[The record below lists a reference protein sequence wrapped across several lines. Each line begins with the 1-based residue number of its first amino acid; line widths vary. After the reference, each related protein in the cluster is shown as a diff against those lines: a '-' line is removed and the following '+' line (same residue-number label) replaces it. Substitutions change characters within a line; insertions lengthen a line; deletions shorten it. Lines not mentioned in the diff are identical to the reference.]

1 MSSHSRSGNPN
12 SEKSGVGGGSGPQHR
27 KRQSPNNQATI
38 VNSPG
43 STAGGVRDPSSA
55 SSSKLRKVST
65 TVGSSNNEKGQEV
78 LSKTSNK
85 QVVASD
91 EGAAGTSTGV
101 RRPAREL
108 SALIQPFPDAIS
120 EERLTRSKSKAL
132 QKAIANEGGSSSN
145 TSKAGKSDLAASQN
159 AASSS
164 NTTGS
169 HSATEKTKTN
179 EASTTSKSVQSGDL
193 VAAAAAAVHNPVSSE
208 AFVAAAAVFENRSP
222 RFASLL
228 HQQEQITALTI
239 LPSSFLTNTSNALAS
254 STFSLPSTVAAA
266 VHQQSIIASTAI
278 AASDFAVSFASQL
291 AAAAAVVG
299 GVATSTVR
307 TDSTDAVTVDSSAST
322 TTSCDMQHIGLT
334 SSINNNSVDNG
345 GNGCPMEVEQPVGT
359 SPLVTTISPSLIGIN
374 RSSLDDIS
382 IGSQPSHAQNQ
393 SRAVAAAMLGAKS
406 QRAAGFLSTIVPRMQ
421 HLLNSTTNSTTGTG
435 SAAARAGYLDS
446 IVDASYSYSR
456 HHHAT
461 TPAMLSIV
469 EGLKSSNEIRQSE
482 AASELAEMLLLGNE
496 ESLPNMPIVE
506 IVQALCGLLQ
516 KDDNFELMLTAARC
530 ITNMQ
535 EALPRALPA
544 IVETIPLLLAKLKRI
559 EYIDVAEQSL
569 IALEVMSRRNGKQ
582 ILLQG
587 GIASAISHVD
597 FFSLPSQRLC
607 YQICANCALN
617 VSQNEFHLVKDC
629 LPDLTQR
636 LVYVDDKRCV
646 ESICTFFNRIIENMR
661 QNADRLRQI
670 TGTSYEFLQN
680 VQKMLAIQPSNITPG
695 IYLSLIKS
703 IRYIVS
709 QCSDAALALVR
720 MDFGNT
726 IRTLIGPDR
735 TESPST
741 PSASSGDLGERINNV
756 ENLPRGGEEVV
767 SLLHLIPLLVDIG
780 SNSTCS
786 QLRNESLNVMS
797 SIVKMV
803 DKVDTLEP
811 ILRDIPLAVFITQM
825 LSSNRNLG
833 TLLSSLQLSRVLLDK
848 LPQLYI
854 PLFEAEGVF
863 HETRRLMLPIEAPTI
878 DRKPNYS
885 CSSMAE
891 HLLEGLV
898 NSQSGGDT
906 GVRVIIPP
914 ISMHQDRD
922 NNHSHQQSLQQQ
934 QDLVC
939 KEAKQIADKF
949 ATDYAARK
957 FSIKEPH
964 RARKLFDKLNAL
976 ANKLRSNKD
985 YGAEPLMDLKNL
997 LLEQDITSFQFNQ
1010 SGIPDALISYLCNI
1024 SGASQLRG
1032 VRLKHFASVFMGL
1045 NEDSLHADSIGAD
1058 KRRYPF
1064 ELLVTK
1070 LTNTIGTMEQFQVRV
1085 TNLSGIFTN
1094 GSGSSSLAQYQ
1105 SALLGGGAGGS
1116 LFSTTLRG
1124 AQALRFFQMH
1134 QIRINLRRHPK
1145 CKNLREWRHGRG
1157 SIKVD
1162 PFTSISSIERYLLER
1177 GIGNINAQQS
1187 GQQPQSDDGDDD
1199 SEISEE
1205 DQDMSF
1211 SSALSNEGRLELF
1224 IGENLLSN
1232 DISIL
1237 QAIRQHTLPRDDDTV
1252 ETIPSSIWLTTH
1264 TIYYNSI
1271 LNESNAGEA
1280 AAGGTTSKITG
1291 NQSSEPSQSK
1301 TVEEAPSASTRT
1313 RNKLVP
1319 RAVGSI
1325 KKTEKPASSC
1335 SAPPNLK
1342 ESQVYKNCNRPP
1354 RESPLDLYL
1363 RTDLQPKL
1371 NDPSTSCLILMKI
1384 LYGLNSFWWELFET
1398 RSDGKRHNL
1407 PISHTPLILARSFF
1421 NSKLNSKVSRQLSDF
1436 LTVATQQVPK
1446 WTIDLM
1452 NNFPF
1457 IFSFSTR
1464 RSFLFCTSFG
1474 RDRALMHLVSEVNND
1489 DGHEGASHDTNSRL
1503 IPRLERR
1510 KVSIKRNDVLK
1521 DAQQILTQMSTSK
1534 AMLEV
1539 GFEGEVGTG
1548 FGPTLEFYSTL
1559 SRALQKSSLGLWD
1572 GTVRTC
1578 PEEEK
1583 DGSGDDDYIFAA
1595 NGLYPKMLTRP
1606 LSSKQNELRLKRFEF
1621 IGRLLGQAL
1630 IDSRMLDLPLSS
1642 AFFKWLIGE
1651 EESLGTEDFEKL
1663 EPTIFRSLRD
1673 ILQTE
1678 EEKDFESLDVYFI
1691 YPGEPSMELC
1701 KGGKN
1706 LAVTKDNCKQFL
1718 ELVCYWRLIEGVRS
1732 EMEAVRRGFRLVIN
1746 KDSLRIFSSDE
1757 MELLFCGSAEND
1769 ERIWTNSALQHA
1781 LRPDHGYNYD
1791 SAQIKWLITMLCSYK
1806 HDKRRRFL
1814 QFVTGSPRLP
1824 IGGFRGLNPPLT
1836 VVKKTATCVKNE
1848 EELPSAMTC
1857 YNYLKIPPYETYE
1870 TFVSRFDIAL
1880 QHVYSF
1886 YLT

>member
-65 TVGSSNNEKGQEV
+65 TVVSSNNEKGQEV

-179 EASTTSKSVQSGDL
+179 EASTTSKSVQSG
-193 VAAAAAAVHNPVSSE
+193 
-208 AFVAAAAVFENRSP
+208 
-222 RFASLL
+222 
-228 HQQEQITALTI
+228 
-239 LPSSFLTNTSNALAS
+239 
-254 STFSLPSTVAAA
+254 
-266 VHQQSIIASTAI
+266 
-278 AASDFAVSFASQL
+278 
-291 AAAAAVVG
+291 
-299 GVATSTVR
+299 
-307 TDSTDAVTVDSSAST
+307 
-322 TTSCDMQHIGLT
+322 
-334 SSINNNSVDNG
+334 
-345 GNGCPMEVEQPVGT
+345 
-359 SPLVTTISPSLIGIN
+359 
-374 RSSLDDIS
+374 
-382 IGSQPSHAQNQ
+382 
-393 SRAVAAAMLGAKS
+393 S
-406 QRAAGFLSTIVPRMQ
+406 QRAAGFLSTIVPR
-421 HLLNSTTNSTTGTG
+421 TG

-741 PSASSGDLGERINNV
+741 PSASSGDLGERINNGINSRPSVQIKEIITLIGQLV

-885 CSSMAE
+885 RSSMAE

-1280 AAGGTTSKITG
+1280 TATSKITA

-1301 TVEEAPSASTRT
+1301 TVEEVSSASTRT

-1521 DAQQILTQMSTSK
+1521 DAQQILTQMSSSK

-1583 DGSGDDDYIFAA
+1583 DGSGDDNYIFAA

-1630 IDSRMLDLPLSS
+1630 IDSRMLDLPLSP

>member
-1 MSSHSRSGNPN
+1 MQPL
-12 SEKSGVGGGSGPQHR
+12 HR
-27 KRQSPNNQATI
+27 TQLEGLYSYLN
-38 VNSPG
+38 
-43 STAGGVRDPSSA
+43 
-55 SSSKLRKVST
+55 LFKVY
-65 TVGSSNNEKGQEV
+65 
-78 LSKTSNK
+78 
-85 QVVASD
+85 
-91 EGAAGTSTGV
+91 
-101 RRPAREL
+101 
-108 SALIQPFPDAIS
+108 F
-120 EERLTRSKSKAL
+120 
-132 QKAIANEGGSSSN
+132 
-145 TSKAGKSDLAASQN
+145 
-159 AASSS
+159 
-164 NTTGS
+164 S

-179 EASTTSKSVQSGDL
+179 EASTTSKSVQSGVL

-208 AFVAAAAVFENRSP
+208 AFVAAAAAFENRSP

-228 HQQEQITALTI
+228 HQQEQITTSTI

-254 STFSLPSTVAAA
+254 SALFENKIPQIVNTSNLGLPSSSSNNNLNSYNFSPLMTSSLPSTVAAA
-266 VHQQSIIASTAI
+266 VHQQSIIASTTI

-307 TDSTDAVTVDSSAST
+307 TDSADAVTVDSSAST
-322 TTSCDMQHIGLT
+322 TTSCDMQHIGFT
-334 SSINNNSVDNG
+334 SSINNNSVDNS

-421 HLLNSTTNSTTGTG
+421 HLLNSTTNSTT
-435 SAAARAGYLDS
+435 A
-446 IVDASYSYSR
+446 
-456 HHHAT
+456 
-461 TPAMLSIV
+461 PAMLSIV

-587 GIASAISHVD
+587 GITSAISHVD

-726 IRTLIGPDR
+726 IRALIGPDR

-741 PSASSGDLGERINNV
+741 PSASSGDLGERINNGINSRPSVQIKEIITLIGQLV

-885 CSSMAE
+885 RSSMAE

-898 NSQSGGDT
+898 NSHSGGDT
-906 GVRVIIPP
+906 GVR
-914 ISMHQDRD
+914 
-922 NNHSHQQSLQQQ
+922 

-1010 SGIPDALISYLCNI
+1010 SGIPDALISYLCNV
-1024 SGASQLRG
+1024 SGTSQLRG
-1032 VRLKHFASVFMGL
+1032 IRLKHFASVFMGL

-1058 KRRYPF
+1058 NKRRYPF

-1162 PFTSISSIERYLLER
+1162 PFTSISSIERL
-1177 GIGNINAQQS
+1177 QS
-1187 GQQPQSDDGDDD
+1187 V
-1199 SEISEE
+1199 
-1205 DQDMSF
+1205 F
-1211 SSALSNEGRLELF
+1211 
-1224 IGENLLSN
+1224 
-1232 DISIL
+1232 
-1237 QAIRQHTLPRDDDTV
+1237 
-1252 ETIPSSIWLTTH
+1252 
-1264 TIYYNSI
+1264 
-1271 LNESNAGEA
+1271 
-1280 AAGGTTSKITG
+1280 
-1291 NQSSEPSQSK
+1291 
-1301 TVEEAPSASTRT
+1301 
-1313 RNKLVP
+1313 
-1319 RAVGSI
+1319 
-1325 KKTEKPASSC
+1325 
-1335 SAPPNLK
+1335 
-1342 ESQVYKNCNRPP
+1342 
-1354 RESPLDLYL
+1354 
-1363 RTDLQPKL
+1363 
-1371 NDPSTSCLILMKI
+1371 
-1384 LYGLNSFWWELFET
+1384 
-1398 RSDGKRHNL
+1398 
-1407 PISHTPLILARSFF
+1407 
-1421 NSKLNSKVSRQLSDF
+1421 
-1436 LTVATQQVPK
+1436 
-1446 WTIDLM
+1446 
-1452 NNFPF
+1452 
-1457 IFSFSTR
+1457 
-1464 RSFLFCTSFG
+1464 
-1474 RDRALMHLVSEVNND
+1474 
-1489 DGHEGASHDTNSRL
+1489 
-1503 IPRLERR
+1503 
-1510 KVSIKRNDVLK
+1510 
-1521 DAQQILTQMSTSK
+1521 
-1534 AMLEV
+1534 
-1539 GFEGEVGTG
+1539 
-1548 FGPTLEFYSTL
+1548 
-1559 SRALQKSSLGLWD
+1559 
-1572 GTVRTC
+1572 
-1578 PEEEK
+1578 
-1583 DGSGDDDYIFAA
+1583 
-1595 NGLYPKMLTRP
+1595 
-1606 LSSKQNELRLKRFEF
+1606 
-1621 IGRLLGQAL
+1621 
-1630 IDSRMLDLPLSS
+1630 
-1642 AFFKWLIGE
+1642 
-1651 EESLGTEDFEKL
+1651 
-1663 EPTIFRSLRD
+1663 
-1673 ILQTE
+1673 
-1678 EEKDFESLDVYFI
+1678 
-1691 YPGEPSMELC
+1691 
-1701 KGGKN
+1701 
-1706 LAVTKDNCKQFL
+1706 
-1718 ELVCYWRLIEGVRS
+1718 
-1732 EMEAVRRGFRLVIN
+1732 
-1746 KDSLRIFSSDE
+1746 
-1757 MELLFCGSAEND
+1757 
-1769 ERIWTNSALQHA
+1769 
-1781 LRPDHGYNYD
+1781 
-1791 SAQIKWLITMLCSYK
+1791 
-1806 HDKRRRFL
+1806 
-1814 QFVTGSPRLP
+1814 
-1824 IGGFRGLNPPLT
+1824 
-1836 VVKKTATCVKNE
+1836 
-1848 EELPSAMTC
+1848 
-1857 YNYLKIPPYETYE
+1857 
-1870 TFVSRFDIAL
+1870 
-1880 QHVYSF
+1880 
-1886 YLT
+1886 

>member
-1 MSSHSRSGNPN
+1 
-12 SEKSGVGGGSGPQHR
+12 
-27 KRQSPNNQATI
+27 
-38 VNSPG
+38 
-43 STAGGVRDPSSA
+43 
-55 SSSKLRKVST
+55 
-65 TVGSSNNEKGQEV
+65 
-78 LSKTSNK
+78 
-85 QVVASD
+85 
-91 EGAAGTSTGV
+91 
-101 RRPAREL
+101 
-108 SALIQPFPDAIS
+108 
-120 EERLTRSKSKAL
+120 
-132 QKAIANEGGSSSN
+132 
-145 TSKAGKSDLAASQN
+145 
-159 AASSS
+159 
-164 NTTGS
+164 
-169 HSATEKTKTN
+169 
-179 EASTTSKSVQSGDL
+179 
-193 VAAAAAAVHNPVSSE
+193 
-208 AFVAAAAVFENRSP
+208 
-222 RFASLL
+222 
-228 HQQEQITALTI
+228 
-239 LPSSFLTNTSNALAS
+239 
-254 STFSLPSTVAAA
+254 
-266 VHQQSIIASTAI
+266 
-278 AASDFAVSFASQL
+278 
-291 AAAAAVVG
+291 
-299 GVATSTVR
+299 
-307 TDSTDAVTVDSSAST
+307 
-322 TTSCDMQHIGLT
+322 
-334 SSINNNSVDNG
+334 
-345 GNGCPMEVEQPVGT
+345 
-359 SPLVTTISPSLIGIN
+359 
-374 RSSLDDIS
+374 
-382 IGSQPSHAQNQ
+382 
-393 SRAVAAAMLGAKS
+393 
-406 QRAAGFLSTIVPRMQ
+406 
-421 HLLNSTTNSTTGTG
+421 
-435 SAAARAGYLDS
+435 
-446 IVDASYSYSR
+446 
-456 HHHAT
+456 
-461 TPAMLSIV
+461 
-469 EGLKSSNEIRQSE
+469 
-482 AASELAEMLLLGNE
+482 
-496 ESLPNMPIVE
+496 
-506 IVQALCGLLQ
+506 
-516 KDDNFELMLTAARC
+516 
-530 ITNMQ
+530 
-535 EALPRALPA
+535 
-544 IVETIPLLLAKLKRI
+544 
-559 EYIDVAEQSL
+559 
-569 IALEVMSRRNGKQ
+569 
-582 ILLQG
+582 
-587 GIASAISHVD
+587 
-597 FFSLPSQRLC
+597 
-607 YQICANCALN
+607 
-617 VSQNEFHLVKDC
+617 
-629 LPDLTQR
+629 
-636 LVYVDDKRCV
+636 
-646 ESICTFFNRIIENMR
+646 
-661 QNADRLRQI
+661 
-670 TGTSYEFLQN
+670 
-680 VQKMLAIQPSNITPG
+680 
-695 IYLSLIKS
+695 
-703 IRYIVS
+703 
-709 QCSDAALALVR
+709 
-720 MDFGNT
+720 
-726 IRTLIGPDR
+726 
-735 TESPST
+735 
-741 PSASSGDLGERINNV
+741 
-756 ENLPRGGEEVV
+756 
-767 SLLHLIPLLVDIG
+767 
-780 SNSTCS
+780 
-786 QLRNESLNVMS
+786 
-797 SIVKMV
+797 
-803 DKVDTLEP
+803 
-811 ILRDIPLAVFITQM
+811 
-825 LSSNRNLG
+825 
-833 TLLSSLQLSRVLLDK
+833 
-848 LPQLYI
+848 
-854 PLFEAEGVF
+854 
-863 HETRRLMLPIEAPTI
+863 
-878 DRKPNYS
+878 
-885 CSSMAE
+885 
-891 HLLEGLV
+891 
-898 NSQSGGDT
+898 
-906 GVRVIIPP
+906 
-914 ISMHQDRD
+914 
-922 NNHSHQQSLQQQ
+922 
-934 QDLVC
+934 
-939 KEAKQIADKF
+939 
-949 ATDYAARK
+949 
-957 FSIKEPH
+957 
-964 RARKLFDKLNAL
+964 
-976 ANKLRSNKD
+976 
-985 YGAEPLMDLKNL
+985 
-997 LLEQDITSFQFNQ
+997 
-1010 SGIPDALISYLCNI
+1010 
-1024 SGASQLRG
+1024 
-1032 VRLKHFASVFMGL
+1032 
-1045 NEDSLHADSIGAD
+1045 
-1058 KRRYPF
+1058 
-1064 ELLVTK
+1064 
-1070 LTNTIGTMEQFQVRV
+1070 
-1085 TNLSGIFTN
+1085 
-1094 GSGSSSLAQYQ
+1094 
-1105 SALLGGGAGGS
+1105 
-1116 LFSTTLRG
+1116 
-1124 AQALRFFQMH
+1124 MH

-1224 IGENLLSN
+1224 IGENLLPN

-1237 QAIRQHTLPRDDDTV
+1237 QAIRQYTLPRDDDTV

-1264 TIYYNSI
+1264 TIYYNRLIVNKCFQTFSFSI

-1280 AAGGTTSKITG
+1280 ATGGTTSKITG

-1301 TVEEAPSASTRT
+1301 TVEEASSASTRT

-1325 KKTEKPASSC
+1325 KKTEKPASSS

-1398 RSDGKRHNL
+1398 HSNGKRNL

-1583 DGSGDDDYIFAA
+1583 DGELIHFKKLPILGSGDDDYIFAA

-1630 IDSRMLDLPLSS
+1630 IDSRMLDLPLSP

-1706 LAVTKDNCKQFL
+1706 LAVSKDNCKQFL
-1718 ELVCYWRLIEGVRS
+1718 EGVRS

>member
-1 MSSHSRSGNPN
+1 MSSHSRAGNPN
-12 SEKSGVGGGSGPQHR
+12 DEKSAVGASSGPQHR

-38 VNSPG
+38 VS
-43 STAGGVRDPSSA
+43 SASSAAGGVRDPSLA

-65 TVGSSNNEKGQEV
+65 AVGSSNTEKGKEVPSKAGNKQEV
-78 LSKTSNK
+78 T
-85 QVVASD
+85 AD
-91 EGAAGTSTGV
+91 EGAAGTSTGS

-108 SALIQPFPDAIS
+108 SALIQPFPDRVAIS

-132 QKAIANEGGSSSN
+132 QKAIANEGTSSSS
-145 TSKAGKSDLAASQN
+145 TSKAGKSDAVSQN

-169 HSATEKTKTN
+169 HSKTEKTKAAET
-179 EASTTSKSVQSGDL
+179 STTSKSG
-193 VAAAAAAVHNPVSSE
+193 
-208 AFVAAAAVFENRSP
+208 
-222 RFASLL
+222 
-228 HQQEQITALTI
+228 AL
-239 LPSSFLTNTSNALAS
+239 
-254 STFSLPSTVAAA
+254 
-266 VHQQSIIASTAI
+266 
-278 AASDFAVSFASQL
+278 
-291 AAAAAVVG
+291 G
-299 GVATSTVR
+299 
-307 TDSTDAVTVDSSAST
+307 
-322 TTSCDMQHIGLT
+322 
-334 SSINNNSVDNG
+334 
-345 GNGCPMEVEQPVGT
+345 
-359 SPLVTTISPSLIGIN
+359 
-374 RSSLDDIS
+374 
-382 IGSQPSHAQNQ
+382 
-393 SRAVAAAMLGAKS
+393 S

-421 HLLNSTTNSTTGTG
+421 HLLNSTTNSSTTGTG
-435 SAAARAGYLDS
+435 SAAARAGYLDT
-446 IVDASYSYSR
+446 IVDASYSFSR

-670 TGTSYEFLQN
+670 TGAGYEFLQN

-726 IRTLIGPDR
+726 IRTLIGPER
-735 TESPST
+735 TDVPST
-741 PSASSGDLGERINNV
+741 PSESSGDLGEKISNGINSRPSVQIKEIITLIGQLV

-833 TLLSSLQLSRVLLDK
+833 TLLSSLQLSRALLDK

-854 PLFEAEGVF
+854 PLFESEGVF
-863 HETRRLMLPIEAPTI
+863 HETRRLMLPIESPTI

-885 CSSMAE
+885 RSSMAE

-898 NSQSGGDT
+898 NSSQSGGGT

-922 NNHSHQQSLQQQ
+922 NQGHQQNLQQQ

-964 RARKLFDKLNAL
+964 RARKLFDKLTAL

-985 YGAEPLMDLKNL
+985 YGAEPIMDLRNL
-997 LLEQDITSFQFNQ
+997 LLEQEITSFQFNQ
-1010 SGIPDALISYLCNI
+1010 SGIPDALVTYLCNV
-1024 SGASQLRG
+1024 SGAHHQRS
-1032 VRLKHFASVFMGL
+1032 VRLKYFASVFMGL
-1045 NEDSLHADSIGAD
+1045 KEDSLHADSVGAD
-1058 KRRYPF
+1058 KRHYPF
-1064 ELLVTK
+1064 ESLVTK
-1070 LTNTIGTMEQFQVRV
+1070 LTQTIGTVEQFQVRV

-1177 GIGNINAQQS
+1177 GIGNNNPQQGG

-1211 SSALSNEGRLELF
+1211 SSAFSNEGRIELY
-1224 IGENLLSN
+1224 IGEHLLPN

-1237 QAIRQHTLPRDDDTV
+1237 QAIRQYTLPRDDDTV

-1264 TIYYNSI
+1264 TIYYNSTQ
-1271 LNESNAGEA
+1271 NESNSGETV
-1280 AAGGTTSKITG
+1280 AGGTTSKSKENPST
-1291 NQSSEPSQSK
+1291 ETSQSK
-1301 TVEEAPSASTRT
+1301 PVDEPSSVSAMRT

-1319 RAVGSI
+1319 RAVGAV
-1325 KKTEKPASSC
+1325 KKAEKVASSS
-1335 SAPPNLK
+1335 SAPNLK
-1342 ESQVYKNCNRPP
+1342 ETQVYKTGNRPP

-1363 RTDLQPKL
+1363 RADPQTKL
-1371 NDPSTSCLILMKI
+1371 NDPSMSCLVLMKI

-1398 RSDGKRHNL
+1398 HSNEKRRHSL
-1407 PISHTPLILARSFF
+1407 PISHTPFISSRSFL

-1489 DGHEGASHDTNSRL
+1489 DGHEGATHDANSRL

-1521 DAQQILTQMSTSK
+1521 DAQQILTQMNTSK

-1559 SRALQKSSLGLWD
+1559 SRALQKNSLSLWD
-1572 GTVRTC
+1572 GKVRTC

-1583 DGSGDDDYIFAA
+1583 DGSGDDDYIFSS
-1595 NGLYPKMLTRP
+1595 NGLYPKMLTHP

-1630 IDSRMLDLPLSS
+1630 IDSRMLDLPLSP

-1663 EPTIFRSLRD
+1663 EPTIFRSLRE
-1673 ILQTE
+1673 IVQTE
-1678 EEKDFESLDVYFI
+1678 EQKDFESLDVYFV

-1706 LAVTKDNCKQFL
+1706 LQVAMNNCKQFL
-1718 ELVCYWRLIEGVRS
+1718 ELVCYWRLVEGVRS

-1769 ERIWTNSALQHA
+1769 ERIWSKSALQHA

-1806 HDKRRRFL
+1806 HEKRRRFL

>member
-1 MSSHSRSGNPN
+1 MSSHSRAGNPN
-12 SEKSGVGGGSGPQHR
+12 DEKSAVGASSGPQHR

-38 VNSPG
+38 GLTFNNFISNSTK
-43 STAGGVRDPSSA
+43 SEFSVSSASSAAGGVRDPSLA

-65 TVGSSNNEKGQEV
+65 AVGSSNTEKGKEVPSKAGNKQEV
-78 LSKTSNK
+78 T
-85 QVVASD
+85 AD
-91 EGAAGTSTGV
+91 EGAAGTSTGS

-108 SALIQPFPDAIS
+108 SALIQPFPDRVAIS

-132 QKAIANEGGSSSN
+132 QKAIANEGTSSSS
-145 TSKAGKSDLAASQN
+145 TSKAGKSDAVSQN

-169 HSATEKTKTN
+169 HSKTEKTKAAET
-179 EASTTSKSVQSGDL
+179 STTSKSGALGDL
-193 VAAAAAAVHNPVSSE
+193 VSAAAAVHNPVTSE
-208 AFVAAAAVFENRSP
+208 AFVNAAAALESRAS
-222 RFASLL
+222 RFVSLL
-228 HQQEQITALTI
+228 QQQDQTTSTI

-254 STFSLPSTVAAA
+254 SPMYENKIQQPPQILNTSNLGLPSSSANNALNNYNNFPSPLMSSSLLPSTMAAA
-266 VHQQSIIASTAI
+266 VHQQSLIASTAAAV

-299 GVATSTVR
+299 GVATSTIR
-307 TDSTDAVTVDSSAST
+307 TDSSASAVTVDSSAST
-322 TTSCDMQHIGLT
+322 TTNCDMQHLDRS
-334 SSINNNSVDNG
+334 SSINNSIVDS
-345 GNGCPMEVEQPVGT
+345 GNGCPMEVDQPVGRT
-359 SPLVTTISPSLIGIN
+359 PLVSTISPSLIGIN

-382 IGSQPSHAQNQ
+382 AGSHHHHSQHQ

-421 HLLNSTTNSTTGTG
+421 HLLNSTTNSSTTGTG
-435 SAAARAGYLDS
+435 SAAARAGYLDT
-446 IVDASYSYSR
+446 IVDASYSFSR

-607 YQICANCALN
+607 YQIWSLIFYFFISNFISFSANCALN

-670 TGTSYEFLQN
+670 TGAGYEFLQN

-726 IRTLIGPDR
+726 IRTLIGPER
-735 TESPST
+735 TDVPST
-741 PSASSGDLGERINNV
+741 PSESSGDLGEKISNGINSRPSVQIKEIITLIGQLV

-811 ILRDIPLAVFITQM
+811 ILRNYCDIPLAVFITQM

-833 TLLSSLQLSRVLLDK
+833 TLLSSLQLSRALLDK

-854 PLFEAEGVF
+854 PLFESEGVF
-863 HETRRLMLPIEAPTI
+863 HETRRLMLPIESPTI

-885 CSSMAE
+885 RSSMAE

-898 NSQSGGDT
+898 NSSQSGGGT

-922 NNHSHQQSLQQQ
+922 NQGHQQNLQQQ

-964 RARKLFDKLNAL
+964 RARKLFDKLTAL

-985 YGAEPLMDLKNL
+985 YGAEPIMDLRNL
-997 LLEQDITSFQFNQ
+997 LLEQEITSFQFNQ
-1010 SGIPDALISYLCNI
+1010 SGIPDALVTYLCNV
-1024 SGASQLRG
+1024 SGAHHQ
-1032 VRLKHFASVFMGL
+1032 H
-1045 NEDSLHADSIGAD
+1045 SLHADSVGAD
-1058 KRRYPF
+1058 KRHYPF
-1064 ELLVTK
+1064 ESLVTK
-1070 LTNTIGTMEQFQVRV
+1070 LTQTIGTVEQFQVRV

-1134 QIRINLRRHPK
+1134 QIRINLRRH
-1145 CKNLREWRHGRG
+1145 
-1157 SIKVD
+1157 
-1162 PFTSISSIERYLLER
+1162 
-1177 GIGNINAQQS
+1177 
-1187 GQQPQSDDGDDD
+1187 
-1199 SEISEE
+1199 
-1205 DQDMSF
+1205 
-1211 SSALSNEGRLELF
+1211 
-1224 IGENLLSN
+1224 
-1232 DISIL
+1232 
-1237 QAIRQHTLPRDDDTV
+1237 AIRQYTLPRDDDTV

-1264 TIYYNSI
+1264 TIYYNSTQ
-1271 LNESNAGEA
+1271 NESNSGETV
-1280 AAGGTTSKITG
+1280 AGGTTSKSKENPST
-1291 NQSSEPSQSK
+1291 ETSQSK
-1301 TVEEAPSASTRT
+1301 PVDEPSSVSAMRT

-1319 RAVGSI
+1319 RAVGAV
-1325 KKTEKPASSC
+1325 KKAEKVASSS
-1335 SAPPNLK
+1335 SAPNLK
-1342 ESQVYKNCNRPP
+1342 ETQVYKTGNRPP

-1363 RTDLQPKL
+1363 RADPQTKL
-1371 NDPSTSCLILMKI
+1371 NDPSMSCLVLMKI

-1398 RSDGKRHNL
+1398 HSNEKRRHSL
-1407 PISHTPLILARSFF
+1407 PISHTPFISSRSFL

-1489 DGHEGASHDTNSRL
+1489 DGHEGATHDANSRL

-1521 DAQQILTQMSTSK
+1521 DAQQILTQMNTSK

-1559 SRALQKSSLGLWD
+1559 SRALQKNSLSLWD
-1572 GTVRTC
+1572 GKVRTC

-1583 DGSGDDDYIFAA
+1583 DGSGDDDYIFSS
-1595 NGLYPKMLTRP
+1595 NGLYPKMLTHP

-1630 IDSRMLDLPLSS
+1630 IDSRMLDLPLSP

-1663 EPTIFRSLRD
+1663 EPTIFRSLRE
-1673 ILQTE
+1673 IVQTE
-1678 EEKDFESLDVYFI
+1678 EQKDFESLDVYFV

-1706 LAVTKDNCKQFL
+1706 LQVAMNNCKQFL
-1718 ELVCYWRLIEGVRS
+1718 ELVCYWRLVEGVRS

-1769 ERIWTNSALQHA
+1769 ERIWSKSALQHA

-1806 HDKRRRFL
+1806 HEKRRRFL

-1870 TFVSRFDIAL
+1870 TFVSRFG
-1880 QHVYSF
+1880 SF
-1886 YLT
+1886 LCF